1 MSQDLNEQAQELNDI
16 INRVSPNIFS
26 LLSEKGKNIYFP
38 KKGILSQGKEAA
50 KMGINATVGQA
61 FEDDGTPMF
70 IKSIQEEI
78 SLPPKEVFTYSP
90 SYGRADLRQKWQEL
104 LRTKNPTL
112 ANKNISLPVVCSA
125 LTHGLSICGY
135 MFVNP
140 GDKILIP
147 DLYWENYDLI
157 FGNAYGA
164 KIVNYKLFKNDRLDL
179 DSLEAS
185 LCDGEVGKKIVLLNF
200 PNNPTGY
207 TPTKTEATGIADI
220 IKKAA
225 DKGNNILVM
234 IDDAYFGLEY
244 EEDIIEESLFAY
256 LADIHQNVLTVK
268 LDGPTKEDYVWG
280 FRVGFITLATKKA
293 TAEFYNA
300 FESKIAGAIRGN
312 ISNCSTP
319 SQTLLY
325 RAYSSAT
332 YHQEKDEKYNTLKAR
347 YNMIKKTIAAKP
359 EYKEYFEPLPYN
371 SGYFMCIKLNGI
383 DTEVLRREL
392 IEHYDTG
399 VIAMSGVIRIAFS
412 AVKSELIPKLFD
424 NIYQAAKAIKNA

>member
-1 MSQDLNEQAQELNDI
+1 MSESLNEQAIELNEI
-16 INRVSPNIFS
+16 IKGISPNIFS
-26 LLSEKGKNIYFP
+26 LLSDKGKAIYFP

-61 FEDDGTPMF
+61 FEDDGSPMF
-70 IKSIQEEI
+70 IKSIEDEI
-78 SLPPKEVFTYSP
+78 TLPPKEVFTYSP
-90 SYGRADLRQKWQEL
+90 SYGRADLRQKWQDM
-104 LRTKNPTL
+104 LRTKNPSL
-112 ANKNISLPVVCSA
+112 KNKNISLPVVSSA

-140 GDKILIP
+140 GEEMLIP

-164 KIVNYKLFKNDRLDL
+164 KIVNYRLFKDGRLDL
-179 DSLEAS
+179 ESLEQTLNS
-185 LCDGEVGKKIVLLNF
+185 GKIGKKILLLNF

-207 TPTKTEATGIADI
+207 TPTKDEADGITRI
-220 IKKAA
+220 IKNAA
-225 DKGNNILVM
+225 DKGNNIVVL

-244 EEDIIEESLFAY
+244 EPNIITESLFSY
-256 LADIHQNVLTVK
+256 LADIHENVLTVK

-280 FRVGFITLATKKA
+280 FRVGFITLASKVGTP
-293 TAEFYNA
+293 EMYGA
-300 FESKIAGAIRGN
+300 FEQKIAGAIRGN

-325 RAYSSAT
+325 RAYSSES
-332 YHQEKDEKYNTLKAR
+332 YSKEKQEKYGKLKQR
-347 YNMIKKTIAAKP
+347 YDIIKKTLADNSQ
-359 EYKEYFEPLPYN
+359 YREYFEPLPYN
-371 SGYFMCIKLNGI
+371 SGYFMCIKLKGI
-383 DTEVLRREL
+383 DTETLRREL

-412 AVKSELIPKLFD
+412 AVKSELLPKLFD
-424 NIYQAAKAIKNA
+424 NIYQAAKAIRNS

>member
-1 MSQDLNEQAQELNDI
+1 MSQSLNEQAQELNEI
-16 INRVSPNIFS
+16 ISKHNPNVFS
-26 LLSEKGKNIYFP
+26 LLSDKGKAIYFP

-90 SYGRADLRQKWQEL
+90 SYGRADLRQKWQDM
-104 LRTKNPTL
+104 LRLKNPSL
-112 ANKNISLPVVCSA
+112 KNKNISLPVVSSA

-140 GDKILIP
+140 GEDILIP

-164 KIVNYKLFKNDRLDL
+164 NIVNYKLFKDDHLDL
-179 DSLEAS
+179 ESLEKTLNS
-185 LCDGEVGKKIVLLNF
+185 GKIGKKTLLLNF

-207 TPTKTEATGIADI
+207 TPTKAEAEEITRI
-220 IKKAA
+220 IKDSA
-225 DKGNNILVM
+225 DKGNNIVVL

-244 EEDIIEESLFAY
+244 EENIINESLFAY
-256 LADIHQNVLTVK
+256 LADIDENVLTVK

-280 FRVGFITLATKKA
+280 FRTGFITLAIKNGN
-293 TAEFYNA
+293 AELYNA
-300 FESKIAGAIRGN
+300 LESKIAGAIRGN

-325 RAYSSAT
+325 RAYSSDT
-332 YHQEKDEKYNTLKAR
+332 YAQEKEAKYNKLKSR
-347 YNMIKKTIAAKP
+347 YDIIKQTIAAHP

-383 DTEVLRREL
+383 DTETLRREL

-412 AVKSELIPKLFD
+412 AVKSELLPKLFD
-424 NIYQAAKAIKNA
+424 NIYQAAKAISNE

>member
-1 MSQDLNEQAQELNDI
+1 MSQDLNEQVQELNDI

-164 KIVNYKLFKNDRLDL
+164 KIVNYKLFK
-179 DSLEAS
+179 
-185 LCDGEVGKKIVLLNF
+185 I
-200 PNNPTGY
+200 
-207 TPTKTEATGIADI
+207 
-220 IKKAA
+220 
-225 DKGNNILVM
+225 
-234 IDDAYFGLEY
+234 
-244 EEDIIEESLFAY
+244 
-256 LADIHQNVLTVK
+256 
-268 LDGPTKEDYVWG
+268 
-280 FRVGFITLATKKA
+280 
-293 TAEFYNA
+293 
-300 FESKIAGAIRGN
+300 
-312 ISNCSTP
+312 
-319 SQTLLY
+319 
-325 RAYSSAT
+325 
-332 YHQEKDEKYNTLKAR
+332 
-347 YNMIKKTIAAKP
+347 
-359 EYKEYFEPLPYN
+359 
-371 SGYFMCIKLNGI
+371 
-383 DTEVLRREL
+383 
-392 IEHYDTG
+392 
-399 VIAMSGVIRIAFS
+399 
-412 AVKSELIPKLFD
+412 
-424 NIYQAAKAIKNA
+424 